1 MKMRWK
7 RERDSVEA
15 ALRGARPT
23 ASDELVG
30 ELGERVLAT
39 KVPRSGHGSRFA
51 FAAALTVFMLGTFA
65 SFGGL
70 SHAASSAQTTASA
83 VKRIVA
89 PAKAQKRTHRSSAS
103 TQYGEQSVLTP
114 PVAKSKK
121 PKPTVQV
128 AAATAAGDPPQS
140 GTLPFTGY
148 GLGMTAAIGSLLLA
162 LGVYLRRR
170 ESRE

>member
-15 ALRGARPT
+15 ALREARST

-30 ELGERVLAT
+30 ELSERVLAT
-39 KVPRSGHGSRFA
+39 KVPRSVHGSRFA

-128 AAATAAGDPPQS
+128 AAATAGSPPQS

-148 GLGMTAAIGSLLLA
+148 GLGMTAAMASLLLA